1 MSNEFSSSDLT
12 AGQLNA
18 IVKKLGGRDGAL
30 KFLRDD
36 VIIKASNLLRVAEVA
51 VSATNRFVASDH
63 IKAANVG
70 WMSDNFKRL
79 FLNKVEENIPDA
91 ELVVSELK
99 KASLDAPIMT
109 ELGERKKIALAHFFE
124 LLEKQSKGQAGLLL
138 TNGYAIIG
146 YIQDE
151 EENFWAVNAHWRSDY
166 RYWDVYAISVGC
178 LDEWNAGRQVLSCK

>member
-1 MSNEFSSSDLT
+1 MSKEFASANLT

-18 IVKKLGGRDGAL
+18 IVKKLGGHDEAL

-36 VIIKASNLLRVAEVA
+36 VVIKVSDLLKRVST
-51 VSATNRFVASDH
+51 VSVRATNRFVASDH
-63 IKAANVG
+63 IQSANIG
-70 WMSDNFKRL
+70 YMSDNFKRL
-79 FLNKVEENIPDA
+79 FLNKVEENILDA

-146 YIQDE
+146 YVQDDE
-151 EENFWAVNAHWRSDY
+151 GNF
-166 RYWDVYAISVGC
+166 
-178 LDEWNAGRQVLSCK
+178 